1 VHQSIVGRSDSL
13 SVILSRALC
22 RSFIPSISH
31 CRSVSQ
37 SVSSS
42 AIEWSVGKQESR
54 PSVVE
59 RSVGGAGGSVTQAA
73 MGRADTHTQSVNRS
87 STYSTI
93 KELRQRKRRQH
104 FKYFILPVVPRMYV
118 DSQSSERWIVQY
130 SARCEIGQPRKK
142 IIKQFLLY
150 NTSLNS
156 DNLISACNGT
166 RSIARSA
173 MHFYSIHFVPL
184 HGLVFIK
191 FHPSKP

>member
-1 VHQSIVGRSDSL
+1 
-13 SVILSRALC
+13 
-22 RSFIPSISH
+22 
-31 CRSVSQ
+31 
-37 SVSSS
+37 
-42 AIEWSVGKQESR
+42 
-54 PSVVE
+54 
-59 RSVGGAGGSVTQAA
+59 
-73 MGRADTHTQSVNRS
+73 
-87 STYSTI
+87 
-93 KELRQRKRRQH
+93 
-104 FKYFILPVVPRMYV
+104 MYV

-156 DNLISACNGT
+156 DHLISACNGT

>member
-1 VHQSIVGRSDSL
+1 MSVVHSVHQSL
-13 SVILSRALC
+13 SVA
-22 RSFIPSISH
+22 
-31 CRSVSQ
+31 Q

-59 RSVGGAGGSVTQAA
+59 RSVGVAVTQAA

-142 IIKQFLLY
+142 IIKHFLLY

-156 DNLISACNGT
+156 DHLISACNG
-166 RSIARSA
+166 
-173 MHFYSIHFVPL
+173 MEFYSIHFVPL

>member
-1 VHQSIVGRSDSL
+1 MSVVHSVHQSL
-13 SVILSRALC
+13 SVG
-22 RSFIPSISH
+22 
-31 CRSVSQ
+31 Q
-37 SVSSS
+37 SVGSS

-59 RSVGGAGGSVTQAA
+59 RSVGVAVTQAA

-156 DNLISACNGT
+156 DHLISACNGT

>member
-1 VHQSIVGRSDSL
+1 MSVVHSVHQSL
-13 SVILSRALC
+13 SVG
-22 RSFIPSISH
+22 
-31 CRSVSQ
+31 Q

-42 AIEWSVGKQESR
+42 AIEWSVGMQESR

-73 MGRADTHTQSVNRS
+73 MGQADTHTQSVNRS

-156 DNLISACNGT
+156 DHLISACNET